1 MDLST
6 IVGIIMAV
14 AGGVWAVVQWAG
26 KKAGPVADSAIDLV
40 QDAVRKLQGDSSTP
54 STMTRMQA
62 LEHIE
67 ALSRF
72 LEKSPNSESAVK
84 ALHTVLLAVF
94 PVPKSK
100 E

>member
-6 IVGIIMAV
+6 IVGIVMAV
-14 AGGVWAVVQWAG
+14 AGGVWAIVQWAG
-26 KKAGPVADSAIDLV
+26 RKAGPVADSAIDLV
-40 QDAVRKLQGDSSTP
+40 QDAVRKLQGDGSP
-54 STMTRMQA
+54 DAMTRMEA

-72 LEKSPNSESAVK
+72 LEKSPNSDSSVK

-94 PVPKSK
+94 PVPKTK

>member
-6 IVGIIMAV
+6 IVGIVMAV
-14 AGGVWAVVQWAG
+14 AGAIWAAVQWAG

-40 QDAVRKLQGDSSTP
+40 QDAVRKLQGDPSAP

-72 LEKSPNSESAVK
+72 LEKKPSSEDTIK
-84 ALHTVLLAVF
+84 ALQTVLLSVF
-94 PVPKSK
+94 QIPKSK